1 MPSGGVASSV
11 SFLRFPAGWEMFFLH
26 GVAPFPACAWNR
38 MQFIRNGSAG
48 SVYGDG
54 ASQQLVPIHG
64 FSDFFRSNRG
74 MQAAWMG
81 VGGVLQVLQ
90 LAENGSRQ
98 TKLPECS

>member
-1 MPSGGVASSV
+1 
-11 SFLRFPAGWEMFFLH
+11 
-26 GVAPFPACAWNR
+26 

-81 VGGVLQVLQ
+81 VGVYFRFSSWRRMGADKPSSLSVVDAMSVGVSVNASRLQ
-90 LAENGSRQ
+90 
-98 TKLPECS
+98 

>member
-1 MPSGGVASSV
+1 
-11 SFLRFPAGWEMFFLH
+11 
-26 GVAPFPACAWNR
+26 

-98 TKLPECS
+98 AKLPECSRYHVCGCVCECAPAAMN